1 MGNLALFTPPDKR
14 TLRVSGSFYE
24 LGCMEQA
31 VKEWVTRKEVMFF
44 DADCGRV
51 AHNLALIEHD

>member
-1 MGNLALFTPPDKR
+1 
-14 TLRVSGSFYE
+14 
-24 LGCMEQA
+24 MEQA